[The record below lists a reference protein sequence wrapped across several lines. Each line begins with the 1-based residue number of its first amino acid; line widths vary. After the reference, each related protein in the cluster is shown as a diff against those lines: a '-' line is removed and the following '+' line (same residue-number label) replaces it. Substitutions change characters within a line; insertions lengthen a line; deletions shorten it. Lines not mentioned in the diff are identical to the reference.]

1 MMNNYFHLKS
11 APISLSYDIPCFFSD
26 YTAEYPPDPGNQVS
40 LDDGLQRVV
49 HIRLSSRSLTIE
61 IITLRWEV
69 THHQL
74 RA

>member
-11 APISLSYDIPCFFSD
+11 APIFLSYDIPCFFSD

-49 HIRLSSRSLTIE
+49 HIRLLSQSLYYHNNNIGE
-61 IITLRWEV
+61 GN
-69 THHQL
+69 
-74 RA
+74 